1 MRPTR
6 VHRRRGPRR
15 STSQLASSLRS
26 RTHVRSVA
34 ATAIARDGQHVRFAL
49 AGGNGPDDFQRL
61 RIDHGHRVVQFW
73 FQALDRRTGYRG
85 SPARSASRSDS
96 PIIAMRLQPM
106 ETSWPAPLRRVSDAW
121 LPRVRLG
128 FKEAAKDFG
137 NVTGRQTTS
146 GALLP
151 AKRNQR
157 RLPSGTTNALHFA
170 PVGRISTQPRRIESA
185 Q

>member
-106 ETSWPAPLRRVSDAW
+106 ETSWPGTVASR
-121 LPRVRLG
+121 
-128 FKEAAKDFG
+128 
-137 NVTGRQTTS
+137 
-146 GALLP
+146 
-151 AKRNQR
+151 QR
-157 RLPSGTTNALHFA
+157 RLTARRLGECCPILVLPAPRSNPAGLVEGSRWSFHGGGGNDHRFSGDDPFASRRDAKTSPS
-170 PVGRISTQPRRIESA
+170 E
-185 Q
+185 